1 MEGSSP
7 DQAPALK
14 QLGRAGAS
22 YLCLL
27 TQAVNQLSLRTWAI
41 VDLLLEKGVIRPDE
55 LESVFAA
62 NRVAMLVDAATW
74 AKLRE
79 ATEQAREGPKDR
91 ATVNTLLSRIFDEY
105 LARKGGK

>member
-1 MEGSSP
+1 MEGSSL

-22 YLCLL
+22 YICLL
-27 TQAVNQLSLRTWAI
+27 TQAVNQLSLRTWAL
-41 VDLLLEKGVIRPDE
+41 VDLLIEKGVIKPDE
-55 LESVFAA
+55 LESTFAA

-74 AKLRE
+74 TKLRD

-91 ATVNTLLSRIFDEY
+91 ASINTLLYRIFDEY
-105 LARKGGK
+105 LTRKGGK